1 MYIPLQKVIEEN
13 KQLKTQL
20 QQLKAEA
27 ALQNICVNMHPHTHT
42 HTHNLVCLLL
52 DIQADGEEGNKR
64 GSTILQ
70 GRCDESFD

>member
-27 ALQNICVNMHPHTHT
+27 ALQNICVNMHT